1 MAKISK
7 IGVVSYPVL
16 EKVDLPRYIS
26 GGIYLEMGFENFI
39 RYTRFGIVIF

>member
-1 MAKISK
+1 MAKISN

-26 GGIYLEMGFENFI
+26 GGIYLEMCFENFI

>member
-1 MAKISK
+1 MAKISN

-26 GGIYLEMGFENFI
+26 GGIYLEMCFENFT
-39 RYTRFGIVIF
+39 RYTGFGIVLF

>member
-16 EKVDLPRYIS
+16 EKVDLTRYIS
-26 GGIYLEMGFENFI
+26 GGIYLEMCFENFI
-39 RYTRFGIVIF
+39 RYTGFGIVLF

>member
-1 MAKISK
+1 MAKKSK

-26 GGIYLEMGFENFI
+26 GGIYLEMCFENFI
-39 RYTRFGIVIF
+39 RYTGFGIVLF

>member
-16 EKVDLPRYIS
+16 EKVDRPRYIS
-26 GGIYLEMGFENFI
+26 GGIYLEMCFENFT
-39 RYTRFGIVIF
+39 RYTGFGIVLF